1 MALTIYFALF
11 ALTVLFA
18 LGVLFNQNTVR
29 SAMCLVGVMAC
40 LAVNF
45 LLMRQEF
52 VAFIQI
58 VVYTGAIMVLFLF
71 VIMLLNL
78 REPEVMPWYLRN
90 ARFWGGALALI
101 FFFTMAWGVKVFAVT
116 NGLPQAIANEQLLQE
131 KGVSEVVLLSTLMVT
146 KYVAPFIL
154 TSVLLLVAVIGAIA
168 MAKRTD
174 EDGREIVI
182 EEEAA

>member
-1 MALTIYFALF
+1 MALFIYYVLF
-11 ALTVLFA
+11 FMTVLFA
-18 LGVLFNQNTVR
+18 LGVLFNRNTVR
-29 SAMCLVGVMAC
+29 SAMCLVGVMLC
-40 LAVNF
+40 LAVNY

-78 REPEVMPWYLRN
+78 REPEVLPWYLRN
-90 ARFWGGALALI
+90 ARFWGGTLAII
-101 FFFTMAWGVKVFAVT
+101 FFFTMAVAIQVWAVS
-116 NGLPQAIANEQLLQE
+116 GAEPGAVANERLM
-131 KGVSEVVLLSTLMVT
+131 KADGTPEVILLSTLMVT

-154 TSVLLLVAVIGAIA
+154 TSVLLLVAVIGAIV

-174 EDGREIVI
+174 DEGREITL
-182 EEEAA
+182 EEEAG